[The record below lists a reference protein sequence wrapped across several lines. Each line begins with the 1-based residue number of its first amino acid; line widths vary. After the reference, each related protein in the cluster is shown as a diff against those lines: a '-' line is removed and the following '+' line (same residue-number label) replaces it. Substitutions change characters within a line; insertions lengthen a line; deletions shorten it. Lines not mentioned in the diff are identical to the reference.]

1 MNLIDVDFAALALQ
15 CIPPAWRT
23 LFWAGYMRVA
33 VAPLAWLHGQFLA
46 FVADATRRRAYNA
59 QSYKLELLLATEYGP
74 TPYSVATPA
83 AAPGREIFIQTV
95 ADALPFTYLFTAAEA
110 IPQHIY
116 TAAEGTP
123 WGLYLYNEYL
133 TAHDFII
140 YVPAGLWAALGTDG
154 QQRFRAQVDT
164 YRLAATRYIIQPY

>member
-15 CIPPAWRT
+15 CVPPAWRT

-33 VAPLAWLHGQFLA
+33 TAPLAWLHSQFVA
-46 FVADATRRRAYNA
+46 FVADAARRRAYNA
-59 QSYKLELLLATEYGP
+59 QCYKLELLLATEYGP
-74 TPYSVATPA
+74 TPYAVAAPA

-95 ADALPFTYLFTAAEA
+95 ADTLPFQYLFTAAEA
-110 IPQHIY
+110 IPQHVY
-116 TAAEGTP
+116 TAAEAQP
-123 WGLYLYNEYL
+123 WPLYTYAEYL

-140 YVPAGLWAALGTDG
+140 YVPAPLWAALGPDG

-164 YRLAATRYIIQPY
+164 YRLAATRYVVVTY